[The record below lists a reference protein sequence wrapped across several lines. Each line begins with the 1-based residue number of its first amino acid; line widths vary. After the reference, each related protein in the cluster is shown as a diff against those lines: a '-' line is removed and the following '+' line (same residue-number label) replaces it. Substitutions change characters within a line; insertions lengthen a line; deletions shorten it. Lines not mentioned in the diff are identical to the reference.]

1 MSKPRFKRAVILGVG
16 LLGGSLGLALRKKKL
31 AAQVIGWGRDSA
43 RLRKALMK
51 GVIQEAHTD
60 LGLAV
65 AEADLI
71 VLCTPFERF
80 DSLLQDLA
88 MLAPKGCL
96 VTDVGS
102 VKGAVPQ
109 WQRIAKPLKF
119 VGSHPMAG
127 GEKTGFEHA
136 RPDLFQGAACIVT
149 PVPGTDKAAAAK
161 VSALWRA
168 LGSQVLS
175 LSPREHD
182 RVIGKVSHLP
192 HAVAFALCAALAS
205 QGAARSDFSVA
216 GNGFWDTSRVG
227 ASDPSLWTAIFGSNR
242 VNMVRGLKAVEAQ
255 LAALRKDIQAGRRR
269 QVHARLRKASAFR
282 QTVEHLKGRG

>member
-1 MSKPRFKRAVILGVG
+1 MSRPRFKRAVILGVG

-43 RLRKALMK
+43 RLRKALK
-51 GVIQEAHTD
+51 AGVIQEAHTN

-71 VLCTPFERF
+71 ILCTPFDRF

-88 MLAPKGCL
+88 LLAPKGCL

-102 VKGAVPQ
+102 VKGAVPR
-109 WQRIAKPLKF
+109 WQRLARPLKF

-127 GEKTGFEHA
+127 GEKTGFENA
-136 RPDLFQGAACIVT
+136 SAALFQGAACIVT
-149 PVPGTDKAAAAK
+149 PVSGTDKAAALK
-161 VSALWRA
+161 ISALWRA
-168 LGSQVLS
+168 LGSDVLS
-175 LSPREHD
+175 MSPVEHD

-192 HAVAFALCAALAS
+192 HAVAFALCAALAG
-205 QGAARSDFSVA
+205 QGARSDFGVA
-216 GNGFWDTSRVG
+216 GNGFWDSSRVA

-242 VNMVRGLKAVEAQ
+242 TNLVRGLRAVEIQ
-255 LAALRKDIQAGRRR
+255 LAGLRQDIQKNRPKA
-269 QVHARLRKASAFR
+269 VHARLRKASAFR
-282 QTVEHLKGRG
+282 QAVGQLKAQR

>member
-1 MSKPRFKRAVILGVG
+1 MSRPRFKRVVILGVG

-31 AAQVIGWGRDSA
+31 AAQVIGWGRDGA
-43 RLRKALMK
+43 RLRKALK
-51 GVIQEAHTD
+51 AGVIQEAHTD

-71 VLCTPFERF
+71 VLCTPFDRF

-88 MLAPKGCL
+88 LLAPKGCM

-102 VKGAVPQ
+102 VKGAVPH
-109 WQRIAKPLKF
+109 WQRAAKPLRF

-136 RPDLFQGAACIVT
+136 KADLFKGAACMVT
-149 PVPGTDKAAAAK
+149 PIAGTDKAAAAK
-161 VSALWRA
+161 VTALWKA
-168 LGSQVLS
+168 LGSWVQTM
-175 LSPREHD
+175 SPTEHD
-182 RVIGKVSHLP
+182 RLVAKVSHLP
-192 HAVAFALCAALAS
+192 HAVAFGLCAALAS
-205 QGAARSDFSVA
+205 SGSRSDFAIA
-216 GNGFWDTSRVG
+216 GNGFWDSSRVA

-242 VNMVRGLKAVEAQ
+242 GNVVRGLKAVEAQ
-255 LAALRKDIQAGRRR
+255 LAGLRKDIQAGRRR

-282 QTVEHLKGRG
+282 QTVEQLKVRG